1 MAQNS
6 GYATTVFTP
15 SKNRGVQLIQKV
27 AIYCRVST
35 ADQACERQERDLK
48 AFAHRAGF
56 EVVGIWKEVAS
67 GTRDQRLER
76 RRVMDIA
83 RDRRIDAVLVTEL
96 TRWGRSTVDLMQTL
110 NDLQAWNVSL
120 IAQTGL
126 QFDLG
131 TPSGKLVASMM
142 ASLAEFERDLLRERI
157 RSGFASAKAKGKTFG
172 RRPGQRPKSDRKASQ
187 VLHLHQS
194 GKSYRVIA
202 KEVNLSVAIVMGIVH
217 RQQGPV

>member
-1 MAQNS
+1 
-6 GYATTVFTP
+6 
-15 SKNRGVQLIQKV
+15 
-27 AIYCRVST
+27 
-35 ADQACERQERDLK
+35 
-48 AFAHRAGF
+48 
-56 EVVGIWKEVAS
+56 
-67 GTRDQRLER
+67 
-76 RRVMDIA
+76 MDIA